1 MSDENYFD
9 IKVDEVYQGVVGKV
23 ANLSVGLV
31 DSDNKYDLKVMIS
44 NSGEIDDHIL
54 EVINQVPELF
64 AENGA
69 DGDVSAYTSLSH
81 YLVKESEYQIKKE
94 LGLPEYQW
102 TPEELGFNFFNQY
115 TSSGVETVVEKDVY
129 IPSLEGEFPI
139 QFAMKDR
146 YEFEVVNTTPD
157 LLSKTYSE
165 DIDTIKQEA
174 LETFKKDQ
182 AVTTLKLLQCEFTDK
197 KGLCNDD
204 LYLKHIMFDTIVKP
218 SNIEVDTENMEFK
231 GEVASEFH
239 IVNEANQGTYISDFI
254 RTTTIEL
261 PAFKDGRE
269 FNVDI
274 ESSDY
279 EEGINKYLETFKSHG
294 GFSSSS
300 IERNFDKD
308 DLDKQPPIAYMLSAS
323 ESQSQEN
330 KVKKEKKKEKSLGM
344 SM

>member
-44 NSGEIDDHIL
+44 NSGEVNDHIL
-54 EVINQVPELF
+54 EVVNQVPELF
-64 AENGA
+64 EENGA

-102 TPEELGFNFFNQY
+102 TPEELGFNFFNKQ
-115 TSSGVETVVEKDVY
+115 TENGIETVVEKDVY
-129 IPSLEGEFPI
+129 IPSLEAEFPI

-165 DIDTIKQEA
+165 DINTIKQEA
-174 LETFKKDQ
+174 LESFKKNK
-182 AVTTLKLLQCEFTDK
+182 AEVTMKLIENEYRDR
-197 KGLCNDD
+197 KGVSNDEM
-204 LYLKHIMFDTIVKP
+204 YLKHIEIDTMP
-218 SNIEVDTENMEFK
+218 SISNLEVDKTNNVVK
-231 GEVASEFH
+231 AD
-239 IVNEANQGTYISDFI
+239 IVSSFAIVDEYNEKNLKSDFSKD
-254 RTTTIEL
+254 TSVEL
-261 PAFKDGRE
+261 PITTDSGGHYEIDYNDSKYGDGIKSYMQSFKSYGGLPTEMMDKI
-269 FNVDI
+269 VDKKEDNDFMLTII
-274 ESSDY
+274 ESEIKEAGIKP
-279 EEGINKYLETFKSHG
+279 EEPKQKKSKGFGI
-294 GFSSSS
+294 
-300 IERNFDKD
+300 
-308 DLDKQPPIAYMLSAS
+308 
-323 ESQSQEN
+323 
-330 KVKKEKKKEKSLGM
+330 